1 MKLVSVILPY
11 YKKINFVKKTIS
23 SILNQDYKNLE
34 IILIYDDEDKKD
46 LKKIKKIIKNKK
58 NIKIY
63 INKKNIGAGY
73 SRNKGILLSKGK
85 YIAFIDADDFWQKSK
100 LKLQIKYM
108 EKNNLKFTHTSYK
121 ILEGQKIVSI
131 RRAKNFFDYREL
143 LKSCDIGLSTV
154 IIKKDVF
161 SKKIK
166 FPNLKTKEDFIF
178 WLRLLKKKINL
189 IAIDKNLTTWRKSKN
204 SLSSSVFQKLIDGF
218 MVYYKYM
225 NFGPIKSLYY
235 LFLLSVNFLKK

>member
-1 MKLVSVILPY
+1 MKLVSIILPY

-58 NIKIY
+58 KIKIY

-121 ILEGQKIVSI
+121 ILNGQKIVSI

-154 IIKKDVF
+154 IIKRDVF
-161 SKKIK
+161 SKQIK
-166 FPNLKTKEDFIF
+166 FPNLKTKEDFVF

-225 NFGPIKSLYY
+225 NFGLIKSLYY

>member
-58 NIKIY
+58 KIKIY

-121 ILEGQKIVSI
+121 ILNGKKIVSI
-131 RRAKNFFDYREL
+131 STAKNFFDYREL

-154 IIKKDVF
+154 IIKRDVF
-161 SKKIK
+161 SKQIK
-166 FPNLKTKEDFIF
+166 FPNLKTKEDFVF
-178 WLRLLKKKINL
+178 WLRLLKKKN
-189 IAIDKNLTTWRKSKN
+189 
-204 SLSSSVFQKLIDGF
+204 
-218 MVYYKYM
+218 
-225 NFGPIKSLYY
+225 
-235 LFLLSVNFLKK
+235 

>member
-1 MKLVSVILPY
+1 MKLVSVIIPY
-11 YKKINFVKKTIS
+11 YKKINFIKQTIN
-23 SILNQDYKNLE
+23 SILNQNYKNLE
-34 IILIYDDEDKKD
+34 IILVYDDEDKKD

-58 NIKIY
+58 KIKIY

-121 ILEGQKIVSI
+121 ILNGKKIVSI

-154 IIKKDVF
+154 IIKRDVF
-161 SKKIK
+161 SKQIK
-166 FPNLKTKEDFIF
+166 FPNLKTKEDFVF

-225 NFGPIKSLYY
+225 NFGLIKSLYY

>member
-58 NIKIY
+58 KIKIY

-121 ILEGQKIVSI
+121 ILNGKKIVSI

-154 IIKKDVF
+154 IIKRDVF
-161 SKKIK
+161 SKQIK
-166 FPNLKTKEDFIF
+166 FPNLKTKEDFVF

>member
-58 NIKIY
+58 KIKIY

-121 ILEGQKIVSI
+121 ILNGKKIVSI

-154 IIKKDVF
+154 IIKRDVF
-161 SKKIK
+161 SKQIK
-166 FPNLKTKEDFIF
+166 FPNLKTKEDFVF

-225 NFGPIKSLYY
+225 NFGLIKSLYY

>member
-11 YKKINFVKKTIS
+11 YKKINYIKQTIN
-23 SILNQDYKNLE
+23 SILNQDYKNFE

-46 LKKIKKIIKNKK
+46 LKTIKKIIKNKK
-58 NIKIY
+58 KIKIFV
-63 INKKNIGAGY
+63 NNKNIGAGY
-73 SRNKGILLSKGK
+73 SRNRGILLSKGK
-85 YIAFIDADDFWQKSK
+85 YIAFIDADDLWEKSK

-121 ILEGQKIVSI
+121 ILKENKIVGI
-131 RRAKNFFDYREL
+131 RKARNFFTYKDL

-154 IIKKDVF
+154 IIKRDVF
-161 SKKIK
+161 LKKIK

-178 WLRLLKKKINL
+178 WLRLLKKNINL
-189 IAIDKNLTTWRKSKN
+189 IAINKNLSKWRKSKN
-204 SLSSSVFQKLIDGF
+204 SLSSSVIQKLSDGF
-218 MVYYKYM
+218 VVYYKYM
-225 NFGPIKSLYY
+225 DFGPIKSLYY

>member
-1 MKLVSVILPY
+1 MKLVSIILPY

-58 NIKIY
+58 KIKIY

-121 ILEGQKIVSI
+121 ILNGKKIVSI

-154 IIKKDVF
+154 IIKRDVF
-161 SKKIK
+161 SKQIK
-166 FPNLKTKEDFIF
+166 FPNLKTKEDFVF

-225 NFGPIKSLYY
+225 NFGLIKSLYY

>member
-1 MKLVSVILPY
+1 M
-11 YKKINFVKKTIS
+11 
-23 SILNQDYKNLE
+23 
-34 IILIYDDEDKKD
+34 
-46 LKKIKKIIKNKK
+46 
-58 NIKIY
+58 
-63 INKKNIGAGY
+63 
-73 SRNKGILLSKGK
+73 SKGK